1 MSDNNQK
8 PTAWGQNKNI
18 PDSWGK
24 NNKLPENWGKQS
36 SNADSGTPS
45 VRTKATS
52 SASTENTANLSD
64 KARSSVGLL
73 AAAAKKVGGAA
84 KNTAGNAVEYAKSD
98 GFKDKLNAAKN
109 KAKSI
114 ADSAGSSLADIKEKT
129 SDAIN
134 ERRVSKS
141 ELSDDNT
148 SDEIVE
154 DTSDTAIAEDTLIAD
169 SFDYTSFEDNETFAE
184 PSAEADTDYYVP
196 DEADDKVYET
206 EQEEEYAYSENDVV
220 EETSDYDESEL
231 AEEYEEDVAD
241 NAAFESEG
249 SLKKNIIIG
258 AIVLAVGIGAITGI
272 GYFYKNSIE
281 NKKHSTAS
289 EIESNISDTQDIE
302 ANSDNLRKAT
312 LSALTEMSEEG
323 YNLGGTY
330 IISSLQDYNTDLPS
344 GNFDIDKFYKKVNI
358 FFNKSDSYQWFVLVK
373 DEGVSVASIGT
384 EWDDKVID
392 SWNSDNGSSIPNE
405 TLQDLYNKAKDSLH
419 STVSEEAPIIADQYT
434 SDEVSSMFSS
444 YISENPDPNR
454 TYEGSDYGYALI
466 DLNDDGKQELLV
478 TSGEIDSETPGLQ
491 SIYAIENNKLKQLWL
506 SDPRTIGTLCEDN
519 IIRGNYIY
527 GNGYGVAF
535 YRYYSDCV
543 FEMFESISYDG
554 SNYANSGN
562 YIITYNDNST
572 ITEEAANEII
582 AKYKYKSYNTNPLKI
597 NIVPESKTEPTTAKQ
612 ELKETYAFYGVVS
625 TESGTLNLRDK
636 PSIDSNVI
644 KELPK
649 GTKGSI
655 YYIDGY
661 SDWYKMYTDD
671 GQSGFVSA
679 QYIKEYTENDNS
691 NVSTSKSTQVKADGS
706 SVDPSGI
713 KFYLKNDTPIEFSN
727 YSDGVLISTVR
738 VDKVEYEII
747 NFAPSSKRNDSDF
760 GKFYVKLY
768 FNLTKTYDRY
778 SAEERYGS
786 NPSLYF
792 KITNLTT
799 GKSICAKSCD
809 GKATSHIGYYDVL
822 KREGDTEFYEWY
834 SREDLHD
841 EYGNGIQVY
850 RDSEYMITIMDYAE
864 MCNS

>member
-8 PTAWGQNKNI
+8 PNAWGQNKNI

-36 SNADSGTPS
+36 TNADSVTPS
-45 VRTKATS
+45 GGTKPTS
-52 SASTENTANLSD
+52 SASAENAANLSD
-64 KARSSVGLL
+64 KARSGIGLL
-73 AAAAKKVGGAA
+73 AGAAKKVGGAA
-84 KNTAGNAVEYAKSD
+84 KNAAGNAVEYAKSD
-98 GFKDKLNAAKN
+98 DVKDKLNAAKN

-114 ADSAGSSLADIKEKT
+114 ADGAGSSLADMKEKT
-129 SDAIN
+129 SSTIN
-134 ERRVSKS
+134 EHRVSKS
-141 ELSDDNT
+141 ELPDDNT

-154 DTSDTAIAEDTLIAD
+154 DTSDTAIAEETPIAD
-169 SFDYTSFEDNETFAE
+169 SFDNTSIEDDEM
-184 PSAEADTDYYVP
+184 SAETSAETNADNYVP
-196 DEADDKVYET
+196 DEVDDEVYDT
-206 EQEEEYAYSENDVV
+206 EQEEYAYAENDVV
-220 EETSDYDESEL
+220 EETLAYDESEL
-231 AEEYEEDVAD
+231 AEEYEEAVAD
-241 NAAFESEG
+241 NPAFANEG

-272 GYFYKNSIE
+272 GYFYKKSIE
-281 NKKHSTAS
+281 NKKHSASS

-323 YNLGGTY
+323 YDLGGTY
-330 IISSLQDYNTDLPS
+330 IISSLQDYNTDLPK
-344 GNFDIDKFYKKVNI
+344 GNFDIDKFYKLVNI

-384 EWDDKVID
+384 AWDDKVID

-466 DLNDDGKQELLV
+466 DLNDDGKQELLI

-491 SIYAIENNKLKQLWL
+491 SIYAIENNKLKQLWV
-506 SDPRTIGTLCEDN
+506 SDPRSIGTLCEDN
-519 IIRGNYIY
+519 VIRGNYIY
-527 GNGYGVAF
+527 GNGYGIAF

-562 YIITYNDNST
+562 YIITHNDNST

-582 AKYKYKSYNTNPLKI
+582 AKYKYKSYSTNPLKI
-597 NIVPESKTEPTTAKQ
+597 NIAPESKTEPTTAKQ
-612 ELKETYAFYGVVS
+612 ELKETYAFYGIVS

-636 PSIDSNVI
+636 PSTDSNVI

-679 QYIKEYTENDNS
+679 QYIKEYTDSSNNS
-691 NVSTSKSTQVKADGS
+691 NQYVSGTQTPWGTFTYSNYRESQYS
-706 SVDPSGI
+706 SYYSYDPSSIGI
-713 KFYLKNDTPIEFSN
+713 
-727 YSDGVLISTVR
+727 TV
-738 VDKVEYEII
+738 DC
-747 NFAPSSKRNDSDF
+747 NFDDF
-760 GKFYVKLY
+760 
-768 FNLTKTYDRY
+768 N
-778 SAEERYGS
+778 
-786 NPSLYF
+786 
-792 KITNLTT
+792 
-799 GKSICAKSCD
+799 KSIRIID
-809 GKATSHIGYYDVL
+809 
-822 KREGDTEFYEWY
+822 
-834 SREDLHD
+834 
-841 EYGNGIQVY
+841 
-850 RDSEYMITIMDYAE
+850 
-864 MCNS
+864 